1 MSITQS
7 RSLIKLIPKAHRP
20 RQYLKNWR
28 PILLLAVDYK
38 IASSVIAN
46 RIKNVLEKIIGESQ
60 QGFIRGRK
68 ITDNTRF
75 LLDLMV
81 KMNDKNLNGLL
92 LLIDFEKA
100 FDTLHWEFID
110 RSLQFFNFGPSLRH
124 WIKTFYSNI
133 ASCINYN
140 GHCSN
145 FFPIERGVR
154 QRDPLSP
161 YLFIIAAEILP
172 LKQKLQSSLM
182 KLLLMGMNFY

>member
-1 MSITQS
+1 M
-7 RSLIKLIPKAHRP
+7 
-20 RQYLKNWR
+20 
-28 PILLLAVDYK
+28 LLAVDYK

-75 LLDLMV
+75 LFDLMV
-81 KMNDKNLNGLL
+81 KMDDKNLNGLL

-110 RSLQFFNFGPSLRH
+110 CSLQFFNFGLSLRH

-133 ASCINYN
+133 TSCILTIMVIVPIFSLLNEEFDK
-140 GHCSN
+140 GTHCHL
-145 FFPIERGVR
+145 I
-154 QRDPLSP
+154 
-161 YLFIIAAEILP
+161 Y
-172 LKQKLQSSLM
+172 SL
-182 KLLLMGMNFY
+182 